1 MVLTGRLKPALQRL
15 NPDLPMEA
23 IGGAVEEI
31 SRDFF
36 LSALS
41 LVEANREIDKLLKGG
56 AKVSFLDK
64 ENGGQRTVSFQSK
77 STGGCNALK
86 NKVFLFKWKTST

>member
-1 MVLTGRLKPALQRL
+1 MGWDVVNCFGEWDGGASALGRDTKREVVLTGWLKPALQRL

-41 LVEANREIDKLLKGG
+41 LVGANREIDKLLKGR
-56 AKVSFLDK
+56 AKV
-64 ENGGQRTVSFQSK
+64 
-77 STGGCNALK
+77 
-86 NKVFLFKWKTST
+86 